1 MLINLRMNK
10 YRDRY
15 TVKSLLNKLGIPFSH
30 GDESHD
36 RND

>member
-1 MLINLRMNK
+1 MRLRMNK
-10 YRDRY
+10 DRNLY
-15 TVKSLLNKLGIPFSH
+15 TVNSLLNKLGILFSH